1 MGLATDLDRLS
12 RAIKDADISL
22 FSVKAR
28 IEQLDKEIA
37 ILAPRKNE
45 LEQNIEFLKK
55 QDTIPLAQEFKK
67 SKAELAKTSSR
78 LNIIVSERVKV
89 YQASLDIEM
98 AIAKF
103 KRDHDQLIIGSEN
116 NILKIDFG
124 GKRGKR

>member
-1 MGLATDLDRLS
+1 MGLTTDLDKLS

>member
-1 MGLATDLDRLS
+1 MGLINELDKLT
-12 RAIKDADISL
+12 RALKDADISL

-37 ILAPRKNE
+37 VLVPRKNE

-55 QDTIPLAQEFKK
+55 QDTIPLAQEFRK
-67 SKAELAKTSSR
+67 SKAELAKTVSR
-78 LNIIVSERVKV
+78 LSIIVSERVRV
-89 YQASLDIEM
+89 FQASLDIEA
-98 AIAKF
+98 AIARF
-103 KRDHDQLIIGSEN
+103 KRDHAQLIIGSEN

>member
-1 MGLATDLDRLS
+1 MSLTTELDKLT
-12 RAIKDADISL
+12 RALKDADISL

-78 LNIIVSERVKV
+78 LNIIRSERVKV
-89 YQASLDIEM
+89 FQASLDIEA

-103 KRDHDQLIIGSEN
+103 KRDHANLIIGSEN

-124 GKRGKR
+124 GNRGKR